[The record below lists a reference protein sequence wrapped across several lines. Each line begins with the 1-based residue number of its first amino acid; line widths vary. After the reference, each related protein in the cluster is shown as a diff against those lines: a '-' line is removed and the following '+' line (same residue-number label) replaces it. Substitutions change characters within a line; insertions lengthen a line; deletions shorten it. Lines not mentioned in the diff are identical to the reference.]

1 MNTQPP
7 HVSVIDPISPAFERV
22 RTILFRPFDLVKWL
36 TIGFCAWL
44 AYLGE
49 SGGSNFNFGKHGPG
63 DVSPGEAIH
72 QAKEFIL
79 DNLNWIVPLAIFGFI
94 IGIAV
99 WLLFT
104 WLSSRGRFMF
114 LHCVAQNKA
123 EIEAPWKRFAK
134 HANSLFLFR
143 IVIGFI
149 GLLIGSLL
157 FLIGASVVIFSN
169 TTFGFNIVSVTSLV
183 IAALL
188 FVGAV
193 IVLLLVKKFT
203 MDFVV
208 PIMFLRTSNCVT
220 GWRELLELLSL
231 NKARFLLYVL
241 FQIVIAITIGAIVIA
256 TVCLTC
262 CCAGCILAIPYI
274 GTVLLLPILIFERS
288 YSLYYLQQFGPEFNV
303 FIPEAQVSEIQ
314 VPDHS

>member
-7 HVSVIDPISPAFERV
+7 HVSVIEPISPAFERV
-22 RTILFRPFDLVKWL
+22 RTILFRPFNLVKWL

-49 SGGSNFNFGKHGPG
+49 GGGPNFNFGKYGPD

-79 DNLNWIVPLAIFGFI
+79 DNLNWIVPLVVFGFI

-99 WLLFT
+99 WLLLT

-123 EIEAPWKRFAK
+123 EIEVPWKKFAK

-143 IVIGFI
+143 IVIGII
-149 GLLIGSLL
+149 GLLIGGML
-157 FLIGASVVIFSN
+157 FLIGLSLAIFSK
-169 TTFGFNIVSVTSLV
+169 TTFGFNFFSITGTV

-208 PIMFLRTSNCVT
+208 PIMFLRTANCIN

-241 FQIVIAITIGAIVIA
+241 FQIVIAITIGAIIIA
-256 TVCLTC
+256 AVCLTC

-274 GTVLLLPILIFERS
+274 GTVLLLPILIFKRS
-288 YSLYYLQQFGPEFNV
+288 YSLYYIQQFGPEFNV
-303 FIPEAQVSEIQ
+303 FIPEAQVPEI
-314 VPDHS
+314 

>member
-1 MNTQPP
+1 MNAQPP

-44 AYLGE
+44 AYLGK
-49 SGGSNFNFGKHGPG
+49 GGGQNLNFGKHGPG
-63 DVSPGEAIH
+63 DVSPGEALS

-79 DNLNWIVPLAIFGFI
+79 DNLNWIVPLVVFGFI
-94 IGIAV
+94 IGIVV

-123 EIEAPWKRFAK
+123 EIEAPWKKFAK

-143 IVIGFI
+143 IVIGVI

-157 FLIGASVVIFSN
+157 FLIGVSVVIFSN
-169 TTFGFNIVSVTSLV
+169 TTFGFNIVSVTGLV
-183 IAALL
+183 IAALF

-208 PIMFLRTSNCVT
+208 PIMFLRTANCVN

-262 CCAGCILAIPYI
+262 CCAGCILVIPYI
-274 GTVLLLPILIFERS
+274 GTVLLLPILIFKRS
-288 YSLYYLQQFGPEFNV
+288 YSLYYLQQFGPEFDV
-303 FIPEAQVSEIQ
+303 FIPEIQVS
-314 VPDHS
+314 DHS